1 MCRTTAVGYPAA
13 VGIAKGVVCPARYVE
28 VAVPP
33 GVEEGETFEIFVG
46 EVPSLLSHGSPHN
59 PPHNTTREGM
69 VVRQRPCRRTARGT
83 GGASR

>member
-46 EVPSLLSHGSPHN
+46 EVPS
-59 PPHNTTREGM
+59 
-69 VVRQRPCRRTARGT
+69 
-83 GGASR
+83 ASS